1 MYQPRPESR
10 MAVTVYVGATADSS
24 FASVGMQP
32 MPYSKQLVAAAVLS
46 PVQVVII

>member
-1 MYQPRPESR
+1 

-24 FASVGMQP
+24 FASIGMQP

-46 PVQVVII
+46 PVQVVIT